1 MRRRRAASRLRAMPS
16 LDEVVAD
23 VLRFIALA
31 AGDGTGAAGPSPR
44 EDRDD
49 DAAFDALVREVF
61 ELQLRE
67 NRAYRAF
74 CERRGVRAEEVRGW
88 RDVPAVPAAAFKELD
103 LACAPPER
111 VFLTSGTT
119 RGHERR
125 GRHPVPRLALYRAS
139 AIAHFRR
146 MVLPDGAVP
155 RMVGVLAGPDLLPA
169 SSLVQ
174 MADWIRTDVCDGEG
188 RYLVDERGFD
198 PASAADR
205 IEAAGSDGRPVCVLG
220 LRVLLTTLVEHC
232 RERGRSLSL
241 PADSRIVDTGGAK
254 GGRALSDA
262 GFLAAAWQTFG
273 VPGYYCVNEYG
284 MTELCS
290 QFYDDVLVA
299 RFAGSNAKRRKLGP
313 PWTRTRAVD
322 PATLAPLPDGETG
335 ILCHVDL
342 ANAGS
347 VLAVQT
353 EDLGVV
359 EGRRFR
365 LLGRAPGAEAR
376 GCALALSE
384 ILAAQA

>member
-1 MRRRRAASRLRAMPS
+1 GISSDVAIRSRMRSISRPMMNSSLRSTTGSRPVAVLLLLAELPLPIEDLRPRRGGLGLGDHPLHLVELRQARVREDVVGRELAEALRDLDGLVELTELLVRHGERVDGVDVRRVERERAPVLLDRAAEVALEGEIEPRVVELLLVRHRRDVTQRVPGRQAWVRRRRAASRLRAMPS

-155 RMVGVLAGPDLLPA
+155 RMVGVLAG
-169 SSLVQ
+169 
-174 MADWIRTDVCDGEG
+174 
-188 RYLVDERGFD
+188 
-198 PASAADR
+198 
-205 IEAAGSDGRPVCVLG
+205 
-220 LRVLLTTLVEHC
+220 
-232 RERGRSLSL
+232 
-241 PADSRIVDTGGAK
+241 
-254 GGRALSDA
+254 
-262 GFLAAAWQTFG
+262 
-273 VPGYYCVNEYG
+273 
-284 MTELCS
+284 
-290 QFYDDVLVA
+290 
-299 RFAGSNAKRRKLGP
+299 
-313 PWTRTRAVD
+313 
-322 PATLAPLPDGETG
+322 
-335 ILCHVDL
+335 
-342 ANAGS
+342 
-347 VLAVQT
+347 
-353 EDLGVV
+353 
-359 EGRRFR
+359 
-365 LLGRAPGAEAR
+365 
-376 GCALALSE
+376 
-384 ILAAQA
+384 